1 MCGAAPAPLS
11 YYAALLR
18 SRCEFSEQRCFAFWL
33 WCAVYVAALLDDR
46 SINRKQSHALID
58 GQERPRPAHGLT
70 GCALL
75 VSYAASSREVS

>member
-58 GQERPRPAHGLT
+58 GQERPRPVHELCGLA
-70 GCALL
+70 CLL
-75 VSYAASSREVS
+75 VSYDR